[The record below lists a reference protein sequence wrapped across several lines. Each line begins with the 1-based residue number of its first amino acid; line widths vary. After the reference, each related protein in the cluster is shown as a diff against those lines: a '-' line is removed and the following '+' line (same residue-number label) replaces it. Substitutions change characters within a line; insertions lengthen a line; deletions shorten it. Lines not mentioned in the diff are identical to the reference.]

1 MENFQAL
8 KSASVKKRTNI
19 RYGCSTPVLALLSHF
34 LATIRA
40 LIIITSC
47 ARQNVG
53 EKIEII
59 AGELPRIDSYIVCP
73 QLVFD
78 PVSLKSAKQV
88 FYEPTGLEGFL
99 SFLED
104 PVARYVIVIY
114 FHLYFISDGRFRCAS
129 ISCFKVV
136 CHSVSKWLTT
146 FQIFSLYSLSS
157 LYILYHFTGRKPD
170 HSIQSTSEPSA
181 SLFLYRGEGNV
192 YFENLL
198 TGLFPSLYGNFE

>member
-1 MENFQAL
+1 MDNFQAL
-8 KSASVKKRTNI
+8 KSASVKKQKNI

-47 ARQNVG
+47 ARQNVA
-53 EKIEII
+53 KKMEII

-78 PVSLKSAKQV
+78 PASLKSAKQV

-99 SFLED
+99 AFLED

-114 FHLYFISDGRFRCAS
+114 FFFLSD
-129 ISCFKVV
+129 I
-136 CHSVSKWLTT
+136 
-146 FQIFSLYSLSS
+146 Q
-157 LYILYHFTGRKPD
+157 
-170 HSIQSTSEPSA
+170 SIQSLQ
-181 SLFLYRGEGNV
+181 SLHSLSYYWKETR
-192 YFENLL
+192 L
-198 TGLFPSLYGNFE
+198 TLHTFYK